1 MEKCRVEATLEN
13 LDAALQFVDGQAE
26 AAGLELGKIN
36 KLSLV
41 IEEAFVNVCSYAYPQ
56 GTGFVEL
63 DCIDEQSSFVMEI
76 SDTGEPFDIL
86 SLPNPDTSLDIEER
100 EIGGLGIFFIRQFT
114 DEVHY
119 RRDGN
124 RNVLRMVFQK

>member
-1 MEKCRVEATLEN
+1 MEKCRIEATLEN

-26 AAGLELGKIN
+26 AAGLEPGKIN

-41 IEEAFVNVCSYAYPQ
+41 IEEAFVNVCSYAYK
-56 GTGFVEL
+56 GETGFVEL
-63 DCIDEQSSFVMEI
+63 SCENEKSSFVVEI

-86 SLPNPDTSLDIEER
+86 SLPAPDTSLDIEER
-100 EIGGLGIFFIRQFT
+100 KIGGLGIFFIRRFADKVRYSR
-114 DEVHY
+114 DE
-119 RRDGN
+119 N